1 MTTTALE
8 LVDLPLTSLAA
19 HPDNV
24 RTRIPID
31 KEMTA
36 SIEAQGILEP
46 LLVLPANDK
55 GLHLIVAGHRRW
67 THAKKAKG
75 VTTAPCVIRDLTPL
89 QVIETMMT
97 ENLQRADIDP
107 VEEARGYARMVEL
120 EATHAAIAKTVGRS
134 ARHVADRIKL
144 LQLPAGVL
152 KYYQQHLTDDG
163 EDRIS
168 TAGLIAAVKY
178 SQDSDAMKAWVA
190 ELAKKPG
197 HSASSRDWLA
207 TSEPDR
213 WLHQWCSNRDRDL
226 ARAQLAEKFEGVP
239 RWTKDLGWDNRSRL
253 DVLAKPARLEV
264 LKLGAKEKAHVD
276 EPCHAVQ
283 LQGME
288 PGSWNSPAA
297 VLVCTHPI
305 RHTVKGKEADRSKL
319 QMVPSTYKDVPLR
332 AQRNTSG
339 QQGPAPKLKREM
351 NQSRIEH
358 LRKVASG
365 ELTVDPDQMLSM
377 ALQVL
382 SGRTGE
388 AHDVVG
394 RILDPSLTKK
404 GSGYT
409 TGKQFIEDPANT
421 SVALVLLCAGASML
435 DTYSST
441 RLLLPALLDATGYE
455 PVAGEGEWLEKD
467 LKAHRAQLAQREKEA
482 AARNAKTTKPGD

>member
-1 MTTTALE
+1 MDDDPGCCPECGVDSARCASYRARPRPGKCCPDCRHYHYPPPPGAQLLLLARPLPTTAGRWRSVTSAGRWMPWQQTL
-8 LVDLPLTSLAA
+8 SLA
-19 HPDNV
+19 
-24 RTRIPID
+24 T
-31 KEMTA
+31 
-36 SIEAQGILEP
+36 
-46 LLVLPANDK
+46 
-55 GLHLIVAGHRRW
+55 
-67 THAKKAKG
+67 
-75 VTTAPCVIRDLTPL
+75 L
-89 QVIETMMT
+89 QAAAAA
-97 ENLQRADIDP
+97 RADG
-107 VEEARGYARMVEL
+107 EAWLVAPDLSYAHL
-120 EATHAAIAKTVGRS
+120 E
-134 ARHVADRIKL
+134 
-144 LQLPAGVL
+144 
-152 KYYQQHLTDDG
+152 
-163 EDRIS
+163 
-168 TAGLIAAVKY
+168 
-178 SQDSDAMKAWVA
+178 
-190 ELAKKPG
+190 
-197 HSASSRDWLA
+197 
-207 TSEPDR
+207 
-213 WLHQWCSNRDRDL
+213 
-226 ARAQLAEKFEGVP
+226 RA
-239 RWTKDLGWDNRSRL
+239 
-253 DVLAKPARLEV
+253 
-264 LKLGAKEKAHVD
+264 
-276 EPCHAVQ
+276 
-283 LQGME
+283 
-288 PGSWNSPAA
+288 
-297 VLVCTHPI
+297 
-305 RHTVKGKEADRSKL
+305 
-319 QMVPSTYKDVPLR
+319 YKDVPLR